1 MKYAIA
7 LAALIFSVNAA
18 QAKTICNINAGKEDV
33 YDQILFSGEVGA
45 GKYFIVNKNK
55 TAAQE
60 VRLEQL
66 NTLEKWQAVDGL
78 IMITFSATP
87 VGHGITAGQ
96 IDVSKGA
103 TNMLPLS
110 AMAGGRVTEK
120 SPLFLTLPSKKL
132 SLTCFE
138 LNY

>member
-18 QAKTICNINAGKEDV
+18 QAKTVCNINSGKDDV
-33 YDQILFSGEVGA
+33 YGKILFSGEVGA

-55 TAAQE
+55 SAAQE
-60 VRLEQL
+60 VRLDQF

-78 IMITFSATP
+78 LMITFSPSQGAY
-87 VGHGITAGQ
+87 GITVGQ

-103 TNMLPLS
+103 TNMLPLI
-110 AMAGGRVTEK
+110 ALVTGPVTEK
-120 SPLFLTLPSKKL
+120 APL
-132 SLTCFE
+132 SLTMPAKNLSLACFE